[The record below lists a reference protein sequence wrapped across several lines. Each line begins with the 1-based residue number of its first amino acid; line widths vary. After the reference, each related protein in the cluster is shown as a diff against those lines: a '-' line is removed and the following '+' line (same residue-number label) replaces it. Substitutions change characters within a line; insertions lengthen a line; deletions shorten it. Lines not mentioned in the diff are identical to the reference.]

1 MQKPVKIIEYN
12 NSMKSKVLNLFVIE
26 YCISAKESE
35 RQFNLLYEN
44 EIQIHQ
50 AVKLVA
56 VIQNK
61 VIGFQSFFYWPYKK
75 GHKKYHSFQSG
86 NSIVD
91 PDFRGKGIFSQLL
104 KNAEKIITEKN
115 IDFILGFPVSASL
128 GSFLRRKW
136 LNEFNLQW
144 YIKPIS
150 INPIIFFKSS
160 KKLNHKFNLK
170 KQFHELKNLN
180 YIVLDNSKLF
190 IDYRDKLNDEKFYFK
205 FEKEDIKVEFS
216 LKLIIRK
223 KIFREIII
231 GRVDFNFF
239 DEELM
244 SEAFFDLIQQIKR
257 IKKVNYVSFAIS
269 GNSPIYDRIL
279 KTHFFR
285 KIKKEIFFIHKKFKP
300 LNFDNLLIYRS
311 DIDTW

>member
-1 MQKPVKIIEYN
+1 MLKSVKIIEYN
-12 NSMKSKVLNLFVIE
+12 NFMKSKVLNLFVRE
-26 YCISAKESE
+26 YCISVEESE
-35 RQFNLLYEN
+35 RQFDLLYEN

-56 VIQNK
+56 VIQDK

-75 GHKKYHSFQSG
+75 GQKKYHCFQSG

-91 PDFRGKGIFSQLL
+91 PDYRGRGIFGQLL
-104 KNAEKIITEKN
+104 KSAEKIITKKN
-115 IDFILGFPVSASL
+115 VDFILGFPVNVSL
-128 GSFLRRKW
+128 GSFLRKKW

-150 INPIIFFKSS
+150 ISPNIFFKPY
-160 KKLNHKFNLK
+160 KKSNHKFHQK
-170 KQFHELKNLN
+170 KQFHELKNMD
-180 YIVLDNSKLF
+180 YIVLNNSKLF
-190 IDYRDKLNDEKFYFK
+190 SDYTDKLNDEKFYFQ

-216 LKLIIRK
+216 LKLVIRK
-223 KIFREIII
+223 KIFKEIII

-244 SEAFFDLIQQIKR
+244 SEAFKNLILQIKKN
-257 IKKVNYVSFAIS
+257 KKVNFVSFAIS
-269 GNSPIYDRIL
+269 TNSLIYDRIL
-279 KTHFFR
+279 KNHFFR
-285 KIKKEIFFIHKKFKP
+285 KIEKEIFFIHKKFKP
-300 LNFDNLLIYRS
+300 INFDNLLLYRS

>member
-1 MQKPVKIIEYN
+1 MLKPVKIIEYN
-12 NSMKSKVLNLFVIE
+12 NFMKSKVLNLFVRE
-26 YCISAKESE
+26 YCISVEESE
-35 RQFNLLYEN
+35 RQFDLLYEN

-56 VIQNK
+56 VIQDK

-75 GHKKYHSFQSG
+75 GQKKYHSFQSG

-91 PDFRGKGIFSQLL
+91 PDYRGRGVFGQLL
-104 KNAEKIITEKN
+104 KSAEKIITKKN
-115 IDFILGFPVSASL
+115 VDFILGFPVNASL
-128 GSFLRRKW
+128 GSFLRKKW

-150 INPIIFFKSS
+150 ISPNIFFKPY
-160 KKLNHKFNLK
+160 KKSNHKFHQK
-170 KQFHELKNLN
+170 KQFHELKNMD
-180 YIVLDNSKLF
+180 YIVLNNSKLF
-190 IDYRDKLNDEKFYFK
+190 SDYTDKLNDEKFYFQ

-216 LKLIIRK
+216 LKLVIRK
-223 KIFREIII
+223 KIFKEIII

-244 SEAFFDLIQQIKR
+244 SEAFNNLILQIKKN
-257 IKKVNYVSFAIS
+257 IKVNFVSFAIS
-269 GNSPIYDRIL
+269 TNSLIYDRIL
-279 KTHFFR
+279 KNHFFR
-285 KIKKEIFFIHKKFKP
+285 KIEKEIFFIHKKFKP
-300 LNFDNLLIYRS
+300 INFDNLLLYRS

>member
-1 MQKPVKIIEYN
+1 MLKPVKIIEYN
-12 NSMKSKVLNLFVIE
+12 NLMKSKVLNLFVRE

-35 RQFNLLYEN
+35 RQFDFLYEN

-56 VIQNK
+56 VIQDK

-75 GHKKYHSFQSG
+75 GQKKYHCFQSG

-91 PDFRGKGIFSQLL
+91 PDYRGRGIFGQLL
-104 KNAEKIITEKN
+104 ISAEKIITKKN
-115 IDFILGFPVSASL
+115 VDFILGFPVNASL
-128 GSFLRRKW
+128 GSFLRKKW

-150 INPIIFFKSS
+150 IGPNIFFKSYKNS
-160 KKLNHKFNLK
+160 NHKFHQK
-170 KQFHELKNLN
+170 KQFHELKNMD
-180 YIVLDNSKLF
+180 YIVLNNSKLF
-190 IDYRDKLNDEKFYFK
+190 SDYTDKLNDEKFYFQ

-216 LKLIIRK
+216 LKLVIRK
-223 KIFREIII
+223 KIFKEIII

-244 SEAFFDLIQQIKR
+244 NEAFNNLILQIK
-257 IKKVNYVSFAIS
+257 KNKNVNFVSFAIS
-269 GNSPIYDRIL
+269 TNSLIYDRIL
-279 KTHFFR
+279 KNHFFR
-285 KIKKEIFFIHKKFKP
+285 KIEKEIFFIHKKFKP
-300 LNFDNLLIYRS
+300 INFDNLLLYRS